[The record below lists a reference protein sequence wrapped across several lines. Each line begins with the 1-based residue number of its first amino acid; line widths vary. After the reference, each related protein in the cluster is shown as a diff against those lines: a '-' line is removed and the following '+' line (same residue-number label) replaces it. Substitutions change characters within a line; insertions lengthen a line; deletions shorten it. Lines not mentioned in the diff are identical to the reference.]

1 MKASECKI
9 SFSEKLIII
18 SYFSFLS
25 VLFCESVRKLGE
37 MLFTLSSESSHEIG
51 KQTRLH
57 VYEMNCLI
65 NFVDSNS
72 TLTEILSLVPS
83 LSRFREDDIEEAINI
98 VKDGKRQITGEDF

>member
-1 MKASECKI
+1 
-9 SFSEKLIII
+9 
-18 SYFSFLS
+18 
-25 VLFCESVRKLGE
+25 